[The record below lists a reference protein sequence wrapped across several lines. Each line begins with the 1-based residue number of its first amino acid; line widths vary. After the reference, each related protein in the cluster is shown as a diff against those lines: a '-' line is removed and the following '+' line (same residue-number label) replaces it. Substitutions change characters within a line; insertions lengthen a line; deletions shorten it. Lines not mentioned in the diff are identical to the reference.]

1 MHYNKT
7 NLIYIVNELVHL
19 LVPSVSILVLEIR
32 PHSPHHMICPSYIS
46 LERRILNS
54 DLLEI
59 YRTDT
64 TLRPNQYQ

>member
-1 MHYNKT
+1 
-7 NLIYIVNELVHL
+7 VNELVHL

-46 LERRILNS
+46 LERRILNI
-54 DLLEI
+54 DLLKI

-64 TLRPNQYQ
+64 TLRPN